1 MAAPAKNQKP
11 AQNIHPCR
19 GGTSSPE
26 YSSPATAGQRASA
39 GSVPPYII
47 TTWYSTTYISL
58 QYPWHCCMNSSGAL
72 HSFGNE
78 PHWRGFTGCIWQRFF
93 SVRNMHA
100 PSSFS
105 RKTSPRRSRASFVY
119 LWMSSPSEIPR
130 YSAILPP
137 SSGRYLTCPS
147 QRQQAPQHRQW
158 KTFISFRRPEGA
170 SRQRR
175 LPPPTQSYCRCRRT
189 APPRRPNPSPSSPM
203 DSAAATA
210 YSRHSQSRC

>member
-1 MAAPAKNQKP
+1 MHFLAGVFIPSHGKAEG
-11 AQNIHPCR
+11 IR
-19 GGTSSPE
+19 GGRTLPH
-26 YSSPATAGQRASA
+26 
-39 GSVPPYII
+39 II
-47 TTWYSTTYISL
+47 TTWHSMTYISL

-119 LWMSSPSEIPR
+119 PWMSSSSEIPR
-130 YSAILPP
+130 NSAIFLP

-158 KTFISFRRPEGA
+158 KTFIFSGGQKMPHDNVDRRPPRNRIADADEQHPRAGQILRLL
-170 SRQRR
+170 RQRI
-175 LPPPTQSYCRCRRT
+175 LLRR
-189 APPRRPNPSPSSPM
+189 
-203 DSAAATA
+203 
-210 YSRHSQSRC
+210 